1 MYVTSS
7 DLAAF
12 IYHIMPVIAVS
23 AFLAHEQKEG
33 LMWLTERNTDTKEKE
48 DREKKIRGMFA
59 AIIEEVGIWKW

>member
-7 DLAAF
+7 DLATF
-12 IYHIMPVIAVS
+12 IYYIMPVIAVS
-23 AFLAHEQKEG
+23 AFLACEQKDG

-59 AIIEEVGIWKW
+59 AIIEEVGIWKR